1 MNRGVRSDSAEGF
14 VKRFL
19 GTEDGHFA
27 LDTIRNVFWFC
38 VIALSA
44 LGLQSVVAW
53 ADSNGASHFIVVI
66 LTGVEYALL
75 IADVIWF
82 LSRLV
87 VGTYVSV
94 KNTFGEVRREP
105 IPLTKG
111 SNGRS

>member
-1 MNRGVRSDSAEGF
+1 MNRGGSNQPRSGIIR
-14 VKRFL
+14 KFL

-44 LGLQSVVAW
+44 LGLQSVVSW
-53 ADSNGASHFIVVI
+53 ASEKGASNFIVI
-66 LTGVEYALL
+66 TLTGVEYALL

-82 LSRLV
+82 MSRLV

-94 KNTFGEVRREP
+94 KSTFAEIEGFWRR
-105 IPLTKG
+105 
-111 SNGRS
+111 S